1 MSGPDP
7 IRLTIWLALVGFSAL
22 IYVTLALALHIVMAL
37 IG

>member
-1 MSGPDP
+1 MYGLDP
-7 IRLTIWLALVGFSAL
+7 IRLTVWLAIIGFSAL